1 MTKNTE
7 KWSWLSR
14 LLRDRRGNFGMMTAL
29 IFPVMLA
36 AGGVAVDLTKM
47 VMVKAELQDATDAA
61 ALAAASALA
70 NDGKTAAQAKE
81 IGMRFLKSQMTTGGS
96 VDAEG
101 DQKDKDK
108 DKNDFSSTTVIDIK
122 ETALANNSKSFQ
134 VDVATAYTLE
144 FNPFTRLLG
153 QKSIKMNAKSTAE
166 SGTAQKK
173 SAISMYLVLD
183 RSGSMSFKTD
193 DVASQLLPCQ
203 NWTESNWGKVVLPT
217 VPCYTRKIAA
227 LKKAVASLV
236 TVFNTLDPEQK
247 YVRTGAISYNDD
259 TQSESKLAWGTKG
272 ASDYVNALPEQP
284 TGGTDSHEAFATA
297 VAKIAPA
304 NKNKETEI
312 GAHKDKNGQV
322 PIKYIIFMTD
332 GENTS
337 YDGYASTSQAKKSDD
352 ETRASCVEARDA
364 GVIVYTVAFMA
375 PTRGQTLLRECAT
388 TPANYFQAENMTA
401 LIAAFKA
408 IGESAAAMASRLTK

>member
-1 MTKNTE
+1 MTKTME
-7 KWSWLSR
+7 RRSWLSR

-29 IFPVMLA
+29 VFPVMLA
-36 AGGVAVDLTKM
+36 AGGVAIDLTKM
-47 VMVKAELQDATDAA
+47 VMIKAELQDATDAA
-61 ALAAASALA
+61 ALAAASSLA

-81 IGMRFLKSQMTTGGS
+81 IAMRFLKTQMTTGGS
-96 VDAEG
+96 ANAEG
-101 DQKDKDK
+101 DQADK
-108 DKNDFSSTTVIDIK
+108 DKNDYTSATVIDIK
-122 ETALANNSKSFQ
+122 ETVLSGNNKSFQ
-134 VDVATAYTLE
+134 VDVATSYTLD

-153 QKSIKMNAKSTAE
+153 QKSTKMNAKSTAE
-166 SGTAQKK
+166 SGTAEKK
-173 SAISMYLVLD
+173 NALSMYLVLD
-183 RSGSMSFKTD
+183 RSGSMSFKTGD
-193 DVASQLLPCQ
+193 IASQILPCQ

-236 TVFNTLDPEQK
+236 TVFNTLDPDQK

-297 VAKIAPA
+297 LAKIAPT

-337 YDGYASTSQAKKSDD
+337 YDGYASNALAEKSDN
-352 ETRASCVEARDA
+352 ETRASCVEARTA

-388 TPANYFQAENMTA
+388 TPSNYFQAENMTA